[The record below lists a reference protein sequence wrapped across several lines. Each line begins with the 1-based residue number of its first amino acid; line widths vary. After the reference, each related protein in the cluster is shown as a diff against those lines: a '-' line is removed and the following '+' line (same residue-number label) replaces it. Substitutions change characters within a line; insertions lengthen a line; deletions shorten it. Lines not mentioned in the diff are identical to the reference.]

1 MNWYDT
7 IFIIF
12 CLIMF
17 ITITMWNVDI
27 PANNEPFRII
37 AGTSIDPPRSDWG
50 YTSDYCS
57 VRICNI

>member
-1 MNWYDT
+1 
-7 IFIIF
+7 
-12 CLIMF
+12 MF

-27 PANNEPFRII
+27 PANNDPFRII
-37 AGTSIDPPRSDWG
+37 AGTSIEPPRSDWG